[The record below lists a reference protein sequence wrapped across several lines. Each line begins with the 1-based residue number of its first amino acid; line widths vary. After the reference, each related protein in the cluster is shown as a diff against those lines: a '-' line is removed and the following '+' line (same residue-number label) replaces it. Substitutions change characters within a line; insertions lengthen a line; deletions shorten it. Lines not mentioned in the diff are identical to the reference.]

1 MSKKKKNVK
10 YSEEQVEFVKNMV
23 ENGSKVTPATI
34 LMCEQ
39 FGIVY
44 NEAIGRLFRQK
55 MQDMGVTHNVKT
67 PEDSESYKIAAQ
79 REYNTKR
86 KRFIITWAQIDTEI
100 HEEFW
105 ENIKVYAEFIK
116 ADIHVIAG
124 RYKNPTSLSRSQNI
138 KNNESKFD
146 WHPELRPYL
155 DANRQKVHELLTICS
170 DLKIQPTASTPLS
183 GLNGLTALESC
194 IVGHPRVHLESLPV
208 LDGYPNKV
216 ILSTGA
222 VTHSNY
228 TDTKAGKKG
237 EFHHQYGF
245 VLVEL
250 DNDIFHIRQIQCDD
264 TGTFYDLKWI
274 VKDGEV
280 KESTQKPLGMVLGDL
295 HIGEECEEAVDT
307 TFDIANTLGIKKL
320 VIHDIF
326 NGHSISHHEKKDP
339 FTLLKREQDGSNS
352 LKSEIKQMK
361 DWLKGKPYEFVVV
374 RSNHDDFLDRWLM
387 NEDWRKNNNRFE
399 YLKYANI
406 IAEGKAPKG
415 IIPYILEKKFP
426 NVTALGLNDSY
437 RIGDFECAI
446 HGHIGASGSRGSAIQ
461 FKNLNTKNIT
471 GHTHSPKRLDGHLCV
486 GTLTELRVG
495 YNVGASSWMH
505 SNVVIYPNGKANHI
519 NIIKGRFTTL
529 F

>member
-1 MSKKKKNVK
+1 MSKKQK
-10 YSEEQVEFVKNMV
+10 YTEEQIEFVKTLV
-23 ENGSKVTPATI
+23 ESGQKVTPATRI
-34 LMCEQ
+34 MCKE
-39 FGIVY
+39 FGIEY
-44 NEAIGRLFRQK
+44 NEDIGRLFRHK
-55 MQDMGVTHNVKT
+55 MQEKGVTKNLKT
-67 PEDSESYKIAAQ
+67 PEDSESYKKAAK
-79 REYNTKR
+79 REFNPNQ

-105 ENIKVYAEFIK
+105 ENIQAYAKYIN
-116 ADIHVIAG
+116 ADLHVIAG
-124 RYKNPTSLSRSQNI
+124 RYKNPTSLNRSNNI
-138 KNNESKFD
+138 KHTESQFD
-146 WHPELRPYL
+146 WNVKVRPYL
-155 DANRQKVHELLTICS
+155 DANRQTVHKLLTICA

-208 LDGYPNKV
+208 LDGYPSKI

-222 VTHSNY
+222 VTRENY

-237 EFHHQYGF
+237 EFHHQFGF
-245 VLVEL
+245 VVVEL
-250 DNDIFHIRQIQCDD
+250 DGEHFHIRQIQCDD
-264 TGTFYDLKWI
+264 EGTFYDLKWI
-274 VKDGEV
+274 VQNGEV
-280 KESTQKPLGMVLGDL
+280 KESTQAPLAMVMGDL
-295 HIGEECEEAVDT
+295 HIGEECQEAVDT
-307 TFDIANTLGIKKL
+307 TFEIAEALNVKKL

-326 NGHSISHHEKKDP
+326 NGHSISHHEKKDG
-339 FTLLKREQDGSNS
+339 FALLRRELDGSNS
-352 LKSEIKQMK
+352 LKREIKQMK
-361 DWLKGKPYEFVVV
+361 DWLKGKDYEFVVV

-426 NVTALGLNDSY
+426 NVTALGINDSY
-437 RIGDFECAI
+437 RIGEFECGI

-461 FKNLNTKNIT
+461 FKSLNTKNVT

-505 SNVVIYPNGKANHI
+505 SNVVIYPNGKASHI
-519 NIIKGRFTTL
+519 NIIKGTFTTL